1 MSCGIA
7 LSATLFLSLAGP
19 ADGQASF
26 IPASSVTAPVSVA
39 GEPMFVEIV
48 NRARR
53 LKAEADGFRQAPG
66 LDAAPAPVAIAGF
79 DRFQAELAD
88 LAAMDMQGHLEL
100 AKRGTDGDLKCILKG
115 IAQDLPVRMQEF
127 AAAKSGAQQKAAL
140 AEMAY
145 LLNDNVEVI
154 LAPPKPPV

>member
-19 ADGQASF
+19 ADGQAAF
-26 IPASSVTAPVSVA
+26 IPASAAAAPISVA
-39 GEPMFVEIV
+39 GEPMFAEIV
-48 NRARR
+48 ARARR
-53 LKAEADGFRQAPG
+53 LKAEAESFRQAPG
-66 LDAAPAPVAIAGF
+66 LDAAPAPVALNGF
-79 DRFQAELAD
+79 DHFQAELAD
-88 LAAMDMQGHLEL
+88 LAALDMQGHFEL

-115 IAQDLPVRMQEF
+115 IAQDLPVRMKEF
-127 AAAKSGAQQKAAL
+127 AEARTGAQQKAAL

>member
-1 MSCGIA
+1 M
-7 LSATLFLSLAGP
+7 
-19 ADGQASF
+19 
-26 IPASSVTAPVSVA
+26 
-39 GEPMFVEIV
+39 
-48 NRARR
+48 
-53 LKAEADGFRQAPG
+53 
-66 LDAAPAPVAIAGF
+66 AIAGF
-79 DRFQAELAD
+79 DQFQAEIAD

-100 AKRGTDGDLKCILKG
+100 ARRGTDGDLKCILKG

-127 AAAKSGAQQKAAL
+127 AEARTGAQQKAAL

>member
-7 LSATLFLSLAGP
+7 LSASLLFAAAAPS
-19 ADGQASF
+19 DGQASF
-26 IPASSVTAPVSVA
+26 MPVSVSAPVSVA
-39 GEPMFVEIV
+39 QEPMFADIV
-48 NRARR
+48 ARARK
-53 LKAEADGFRQAPG
+53 LKAAAEGFRQAPG

-79 DRFQAELAD
+79 EAFQGEIAD

-100 AKRGTDGDLKCILKG
+100 KKRGTDGDLKCILKG
-115 IAQDLPVRMQEF
+115 IAQDLPVRMKEF
-127 AAAKSGAQQKAAL
+127 AAAANGAQQKAAL

-154 LAPPKPPV
+154 TAPPKPPA